1 MRLPG
6 RRFLSW
12 GVAALVLA
20 GGLACPPVLAQPAPR
35 PDRERREP
43 IQRMSP
49 SDRDALRQELMERR
63 MRQAEQMNEQM
74 RQQMREQMRQQMQRQ
89 RELER
94 EMERDRERMRPP
106 PPRGDD
112 RNGPR
117 DRLQPPERGEPLR
130 RLSPEER
137 RQLRRDVRDA
147 YRD

>member
-1 MRLPG
+1 M
-6 RRFLSW
+6 
-12 GVAALVLA
+12 AVLLLG
-20 GGLACPPVLAQPAPR
+20 GGLASPTALAQPAPR
-35 PDRERREP
+35 QDRDRERREP

-63 MRQAEQMNEQM
+63 MREARQMSEQMNERM
-74 RQQMREQMRQQMQRQ
+74 RQQMERQRQ
-89 RELER
+89 FER
-94 EMERDRERMRPP
+94 EFERDRERDRERMRQAPP
-106 PPRGDD
+106 GRGDD

-117 DRLQPPERGEPLR
+117 DRLQPPERGEPMR